1 MFLLNGKQLQ
11 IDTPFT
17 HNGIQYPA
25 NWLRVTTLQEKQAIG
40 IVEVPDPIQ
49 YDPRFYYVDSQGVG
63 VPIDLAILKTRFT
76 EAIKAVAGSLLTKT
90 DWYIIR
96 YAETG
101 QAVPTTVSQYR
112 TAVRNYSNTSEAS
125 IENATTIEEL
135 QQVLNQVN
143 SSWPTGD

>member
-25 NWLRVTTLQEKQAIG
+25 NWLRITTLQEKQAIG
-40 IVEVPDPIQ
+40 IVEVPDPPR
-49 YDPRFYYVDSQGVG
+49 YDPRFYYVDSEGVG

-76 EAIKAVAGSLLTKT
+76 ESIKAVASSLLSKS
-90 DWYIIR
+90 DWYVTR

-101 QAVPTTVSQYR
+101 QIIPITVSQHR
-112 TAVRNYSNTSEAS
+112 AAIRNYSNTSEAS
-125 IENATTIEEL
+125 IESATTVEEL
-135 QQVLNQVN
+135 QHILNQVN